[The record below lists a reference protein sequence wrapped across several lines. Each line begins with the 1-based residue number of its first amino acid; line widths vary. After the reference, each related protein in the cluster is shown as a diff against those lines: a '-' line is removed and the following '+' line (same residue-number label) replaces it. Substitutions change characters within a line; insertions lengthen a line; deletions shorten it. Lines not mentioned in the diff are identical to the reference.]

1 MNLKVDSLI
10 LSTQSLQTF
19 SLLPKTKNMKYC
31 AFLRGVNVKGTNM
44 KMADVCQVFKEA
56 GMVDVNSVLA
66 SGNIIFSSE
75 KNAAELKKILEK
87 AMSDHFSYE
96 AFLFIKSQDETQVFW
111 NSIPF
116 EKNEDLH
123 IYAFVG
129 NPGVENVLMAEFEA
143 ASKTENEKAEIVE
156 EIFYWQVPKG
166 NTLDSSFGK
175 VLGKKSLKDQFTSRN
190 MNTFEKI
197 LKKMSS

>member
-1 MNLKVDSLI
+1 
-10 LSTQSLQTF
+10 
-19 SLLPKTKNMKYC
+19 MKYC

-56 GMVDVNSVLA
+56 GMQDVGSVLA
-66 SGNIIFSSE
+66 SGNIVFSSD
-75 KNAAELKKILEK
+75 KSAEDLKPVLEK

-96 AFLFIKSQDETQVFW
+96 AFLFIKSQEETETFRK
-111 NSIPF
+111 NIPF
-116 EKNEDLH
+116 EKNDGLH
-123 IYAFVG
+123 IYSFVG
-129 NPGVENVLMAEFEA
+129 NPGVENVLMGEFEI
-143 ASKTENEKAEIVE
+143 ASKTENEKAEIVG

-190 MNTFEKI
+190 INTFEKV
-197 LKKMSS
+197 LKKMNS